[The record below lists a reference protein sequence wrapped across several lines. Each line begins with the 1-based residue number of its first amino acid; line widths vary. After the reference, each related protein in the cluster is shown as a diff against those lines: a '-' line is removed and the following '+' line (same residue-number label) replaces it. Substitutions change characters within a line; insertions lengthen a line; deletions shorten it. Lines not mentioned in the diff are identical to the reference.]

1 MILNIF
7 CGSPRLAQWESAM
20 VDFAGAVCTLAL
32 IVFLTGALLV
42 SMDLS
47 RGAKLWLAAIVG
59 LWTGVAA
66 GVAAAGWMPIARPV
80 PVVGVFVAVPLIAAA
95 LFMRGPLMS
104 LPLSL
109 MVGLN
114 IPRVV
119 GFLFLVLQAQ
129 GRLSG
134 PFPHSAGWGDIITG
148 AVAVP
153 MWWLAREPKRNGLL
167 LHAWNLFG
175 LADLVAAIGL
185 GVMSAAS
192 SPLEVFPTPG
202 SAAMNTFPWSFVPTV
217 LVPIWIMLHAVIFV
231 QLRRFSRGRNGTDQ
245 GV

>member
-1 MILNIF
+1 
-7 CGSPRLAQWESAM
+7 M
-20 VDFAGAVCTLAL
+20 VDFAGTICTVAL
-32 IVFLTGALLV
+32 VVFLTGALLV
-42 SMDLS
+42 PMDMS
-47 RGAKLWLAAIVG
+47 RGAKLWLAGVVG
-59 LWTGVAA
+59 LWAGVAA

-80 PVVGVFVAVPLIAAA
+80 PLVGVFVAASLIAAA
-95 LFMRGPLMS
+95 VFMRRPLMS

-134 PFPHSAGWGDIITG
+134 PFPDSAGWGDIITG
-148 AVAVP
+148 TLAVP
-153 MWWLAREPKRNGLL
+153 MLWLAYEPKRNAVL

-185 GVMSAAS
+185 GIMSAEG
-192 SPLEVFPTPG
+192 SPVQVFPAPG
-202 SAAMNTFPWSFVPTV
+202 SAAMTTFPWSFVPTV
-217 LVPIWIMLHAVIFV
+217 LVPIWIILHAVIFV
-231 QLRRFSRGRNGTDQ
+231 QLRRFSSSPTP
-245 GV
+245 